1 MDPARHQA
9 EEVRV
14 IRPATNADLP
24 RIVGIVFPVLESYGL
39 KPDPAGTDADLA
51 DLDAAYFRYGGFF
64 AVLEEPDGT
73 VIGTYGLHRVDPSTC
88 ELRKMYLD
96 PSRRGC
102 GHGRA
107 ILEHAI
113 AKAREL
119 GFRRMVLET
128 ASVLTEA
135 IALYRNHGFVP
146 YRPPHLSARCDLAF
160 ERNL

>member
-1 MDPARHQA
+1 MDPAGQQA
-9 EEVRV
+9 QEVRV

-24 RIVGIVFPVLESYGL
+24 RIIGIVFPVLESYGL

-51 DLDAAYFRYGGFF
+51 DIEAAYYRSGGFF

-73 VIGTYGLHRVDPSTC
+73 VIGTYGLHKKDAATC

-96 PSRRGC
+96 PTRRGR

-107 ILEHAI
+107 LLDHAI

-119 GFRRMVLET
+119 GFHRMVLET
-128 ASVLTEA
+128 ASVLVEA
-135 IALYRNHGFVP
+135 IALYRKHGFVP
-146 YRPPHLSARCDLAF
+146 YRPPHLCPRCDLAF

>member
-1 MDPARHQA
+1 MKHA
-9 EEVRV
+9 EPEVRQPAA
-14 IRPATNADLP
+14 IRAATNADLP
-24 RIVGIVFPVLESYGL
+24 RIVGIVFSVLESYGL

-51 DLDAAYFRYGGFF
+51 DLDAVYVRNGGFF
-64 AVLEEPDGT
+64 AVLEEPNGT
-73 VIGTYGLHRVDPSTC
+73 VVGSYGLLRIDAATC

-96 PSRRGC
+96 PARRGR

-107 ILEHAI
+107 LLDHAI

-135 IALYRNHGFVP
+135 IALYRRNGFVP
-146 YRPPHLSARCDLAF
+146 YRPPHLSPRCDLAF
-160 ERNL
+160 ERDL

>member
-1 MDPARHQA
+1 MKHATPGARPAA
-9 EEVRV
+9 A
-14 IRPATNADLP
+14 IRAATNADIP
-24 RIVGIVFPVLESYGL
+24 RVVGIVFPVLESYGL

-51 DLDAAYFRYGGFF
+51 DLDAAYVRNGGFF

-73 VIGTYGLHRVDPSTC
+73 VVGSYGLLRIDAATC

-96 PSRRGC
+96 PTRRGR
-102 GHGRA
+102 GHGRQL
-107 ILEHAI
+107 LEHAI

-119 GFRRMVLET
+119 GFRHMVLET

-135 IALYRNHGFVP
+135 IALYRKHGFVP

-160 ERNL
+160 ERDL